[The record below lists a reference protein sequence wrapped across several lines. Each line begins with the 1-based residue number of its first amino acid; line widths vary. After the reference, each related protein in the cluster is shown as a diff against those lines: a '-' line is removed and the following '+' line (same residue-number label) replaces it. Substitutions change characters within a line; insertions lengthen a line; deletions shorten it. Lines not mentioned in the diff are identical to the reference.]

1 MNYLI
6 ENVDYQQNI
15 EKIGINVED
24 FVNENPILL
33 PMLLAAPAI
42 IKKYIPDAT
51 FELSHNTD
59 FEEGNSTLYLT
70 IFTDLLRL
78 ERLQAENSLI
88 KDLSFR
94 VFIRDKE
101 VFSIFTF
108 NIENRY
114 QQF

>member
-15 EKIGINVED
+15 EKIGVNVED

-33 PMLLAAPAI
+33 PMLVAAPAI

-70 IFTDLLRL
+70 IFTDLHR
-78 ERLQAENSLI
+78 
-88 KDLSFR
+88 K
-94 VFIRDKE
+94 VFFDYVLALFDDVDFGPFMKNREICK
-101 VFSIFTF
+101 IFAFTTETRR
-108 NIENRY
+108 NQY
-114 QQF
+114 